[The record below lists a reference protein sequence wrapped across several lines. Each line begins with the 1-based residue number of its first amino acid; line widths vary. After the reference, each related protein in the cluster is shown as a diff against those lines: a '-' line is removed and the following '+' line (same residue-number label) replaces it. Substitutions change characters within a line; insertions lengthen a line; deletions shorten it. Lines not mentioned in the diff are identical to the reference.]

1 MFDSIN
7 VLQLSLPIPPLP
19 ILPPSQYRHQFQVP
33 EYGGIGRDDC
43 ICLFQANLDTK
54 SNTDIVDDLI
64 SSVYQAKPAQD
75 SAYVEASGKSHVEDT
90 PWRLGLRC
98 LIFWV
103 HHKLVVQLVIM

>member
-1 MFDSIN
+1 MFDPIN
-7 VLQLSLPIPPLP
+7 VLQSSLPIPPLP
-19 ILPPSQYRHQFQVP
+19 IPPPISSP

-103 HHKLVVQLVIM
+103 HLSS